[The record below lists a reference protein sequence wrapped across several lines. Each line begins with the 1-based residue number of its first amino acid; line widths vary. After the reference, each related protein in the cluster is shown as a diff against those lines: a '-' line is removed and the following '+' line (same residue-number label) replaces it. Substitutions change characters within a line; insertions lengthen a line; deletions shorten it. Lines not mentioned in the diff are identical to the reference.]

1 MALMPPPVPPALP
14 APPPPPTGAAPLATE
29 TGPGVL
35 PPGVEPPCSGGLPL
49 LALELPVLPPTR
61 APHAFP

>member
-1 MALMPPPVPPALP
+1 MAVMPEPVPAAALPPP
-14 APPPPPTGAAPLATE
+14 AASFGPE
-29 TGPGVL
+29 TGPGVP
-35 PPGVEPPCSGGLPL
+35 PPGVEPPWSGGLPL